1 MRKIFAAVL
10 ALLLLLTLPVAV
22 LATEETAVIGG
33 IENDTWFTKYG
44 NVNTSC
50 SARDFVEKLGFRW
63 GDTVTVTFLDTV
75 LTLPVVPDYSCVES
89 GQPAVIVRRDAWG
102 NPEREVSLA
111 INMGNFAETYGLGKK
126 LTDGDNWYWQA
137 GENVSFPVEVTF
149 RLAEKE
155 GYLAQLLLHE
165 LNRTNERGDYPHLTD
180 EEFANFRPILP
191 GKLYRTSSPVNPE
204 LGRSTYA
211 QGALERAGVTVIMNL
226 ADTRQEAEGYPGFRE
241 SYYARQKVVFLSL
254 GIDANEEAFRA
265 GLARGLAFFAENEG
279 VYAVHCTEG
288 KDRAGFVSALLE
300 CFSGASYEQVVA
312 DYMTTYENYY
322 GVEKDS
328 EKYTAIAESNIVKTL
343 ETAFGVESLETA
355 DLQAESEEYMRQI
368 GLTDAQI
375 GKLKEN
381 LGIAP
386 KQDWLWLLIAA
397 GALLT
402 LMAVTV
408 TVKRRKR

>member
-10 ALLLLLTLPVAV
+10 ALLLLLTLPVTV

-50 SARDFVEKLGFRW
+50 SARDFVEELGFRW

-75 LTLPVVPDYSCVES
+75 LTLPVVPDYSYVES
-89 GQPAVIVRRDAWG
+89 GQAAVIVRRDEWG
-102 NPEREVSLA
+102 DPEREVSLA

-126 LTDGDNWYWQA
+126 LTDGDSWYWQA
-137 GENVSFPVEVTF
+137 AENVSFPVEVTF

-204 LGRSTYA
+204 LGRNTYA

-355 DLQAESEEYMRQI
+355 DLQAESEEYMRQL
-368 GLTDAQI
+368 GLTDGQI